1 MNLKFG
7 MVTIVVDDY
16 DIAISHYVTDLGFHL
31 IEDTQID
38 SAKRWVV
45 VSPGEQGAKIL
56 LAKAS
61 TPEQI
66 SAIGNSTAGRVA
78 FFLYTEDFE
87 NVYANYKNAGVEFTE
102 EPRSE
107 TFGKV
112 VVFKDAYGNKWDLI
126 ENR

>member
-45 VSPGEQGAKIL
+45 VSPGEEGAKIL

>member
-126 ENR
+126 ENL

>member
-45 VSPGEQGAKIL
+45 VSPGEEGAKIL

-66 SAIGNSTAGRVA
+66 TAIGNSTAGRVA

>member
-45 VSPGEQGAKIL
+45 VSPGKQGAKIL

-87 NVYANYKNAGVEFTE
+87 NVYTNYKNAGVEFTE

>member
-16 DIAISHYVTDLGFHL
+16 DIAISHYVTDLGFQL

-87 NVYANYKNAGVEFTE
+87 NVYENYKNAGVEFTE

>member
-38 SAKRWVV
+38 TAKRWVV
-45 VSPGEQGAKIL
+45 VSPGQQGAKIL

>member
-16 DIAISHYVTDLGFHL
+16 DIAISHYVTDLGYHL

-45 VSPGEQGAKIL
+45 VSPGEEGAKIL

-61 TPEQI
+61 TPEQF

-87 NVYANYKNAGVEFTE
+87 NVYENYKNAGVEFTE

>member
-38 SAKRWVV
+38 TAKRWVV
-45 VSPGEQGAKIL
+45 VSPGQQGAKIL

-78 FFLYTEDFE
+78 FFLYTDDFQ